1 MRYLILGLVVLAG
14 MFQPAQVAANNRLR
28 KAVESSSLAAF
39 LSFLIG
45 CAALF
50 LVMLPSISSDRGR
63 LSRVTGSPWW
73 AWIGGLSGAF
83 SVFLAIVA
91 AQRTD
96 VSSIVAFTV
105 CRATG
110 RVSRGRSF
118 RLDGRAARAHQ
129 LLPRGGRRPA
139 GRRRFPRAPQVIAV

>member
-39 LSFLIG
+39 LSFLVG
-45 CAALF
+45 CAALLLVLF
-50 LVMLPSISSDRGR
+50 LSLSYDRGR
-63 LSRVTGSPWW
+63 LSRATGSPWW

-83 SVFLAIVA
+83 SVFIAIVA

-105 CRATG
+105 AAQLAASIVVDHFGWLDVQPVPASFSRAMG
-110 RVSRGRSF
+110 G
-118 RLDGRAARAHQ
+118 A
-129 LLPRGGRRPA
+129 LLVVGAFLVHRR
-139 GRRRFPRAPQVIAV
+139 